1 MIDPCPSSRT
11 FDPRVYKNSTF
22 KTVLISVPDA
32 ILGSILILLGTLFI
46 LFPSVKNLIVSF
58 LYMLHTVKWNL
69 TWMQAMKCRLLR
81 YCYSTCFSLKI
92 NFMVTENKKIGRFAR
107 MFCLCNYYRTIIWIE
122 IWNEL
127 WNNYDL
133 LFCSMQLY
141 DWCRKELDRHP
152 RFSTWHHDKSAVIT
166 WGTSS
171 CTGNRFSVNIAP
183 KKARKLIECSSF
195 SPRTALKLHPHFKTI
210 SKHHTLAP

>member
-1 MIDPCPSSRT
+1 MIESCPSSTT
-11 FDPRVYKNSTF
+11 FDIRIYKNSAF
-22 KTVLISVPDA
+22 KKVLISVPDA
-32 ILGSILILLGTLFI
+32 ILGGILILLGTLFI

-92 NFMVTENKKIGRFAR
+92 NLLVTENKKIGRFAR

-152 RFSTWHHDKSAVIT
+152 RFSTWHHNKIY
-166 WGTSS
+166 
-171 CTGNRFSVNIAP
+171 
-183 KKARKLIECSSF
+183 E
-195 SPRTALKLHPHFKTI
+195 TALVFLRPWVDPDFFWRGGGED
-210 SKHHTLAP
+210 AR

>member
-1 MIDPCPSSRT
+1 MQKPVLYCQKGRQCKYQKKGTTMWNINCLANFQSMILIDRSLPVSRT
-11 FDPRVYKNSTF
+11 FDPRKYKNSTF

-32 ILGSILILLGTLFI
+32 ILGGILILLGTLFN

-127 WNNYDL
+127 WNN
-133 LFCSMQLY
+133 
-141 DWCRKELDRHP
+141 
-152 RFSTWHHDKSAVIT
+152 
-166 WGTSS
+166 
-171 CTGNRFSVNIAP
+171 
-183 KKARKLIECSSF
+183 
-195 SPRTALKLHPHFKTI
+195 
-210 SKHHTLAP
+210 